1 MTTDATLDSE
11 RYELIRATIKN
22 AFPGPGN
29 EVSNEI
35 VDAFIREIRRR
46 ALPGTEALLLPTPPP
61 PAEEPTTA
69 IATYPLYLASAAH
82 DRVLAMDSTKPFNS
96 AFVGHLPNVR
106 VPLPQAL
113 SYTNTSVSTEIG
125 TVNFARDHLAGSV
138 ELIGRLYAE
147 QLGYTPARV
156 DLITPARKLGVRFGA
171 IAIYLGY
178 RNESDTSP
186 SFYVLEAG
194 LATGQAAMLYLGKT
208 METTIVQ
215 PSGYLPTPFASPD
228 NTYTGTLL
236 VENDQPVQLV
246 VKSNAPNLPHYIQVT
261 INYAPVSTNPGIWPG
276 TLTVD
281 AIARVAAIGQA
292 MAVPTGMP
300 RAFEDVMAELGR
312 LFLPWIEKPGSA
324 PKSSVAAQGVLAV
337 TPRVVDTPLDSTKS
351 YLQGTPP
358 LTQRLLALAE
368 ELVRNFQA
376 TGVNKGVSSASGR
389 VVELPID
396 VKNEL
401 EKVLDEVALGTEKDP
416 APRIALLLGSVKPQR
431 AATSRISLPN
441 GAEVVAAT
449 VALHVGAGPDGSIT
463 GSGTRQT
470 WANQLANQKVQ
481 PLTLFRPTSLND
493 ASDSQSITTIL
504 TQALATGC
512 AVKAAGSGHSYSDVA
527 TTPDFFVDTHGLDQ
541 VADPEQPLTGQLSP
555 DVLRSRLPLSLG
567 PITWPNYDPKTV
579 ESNRALIEVEAGI
592 TIRALNTALQ
602 ARNLGLTNMGG
613 YDGQTIIG
621 AVSTST
627 HGSGITLAPFP
638 DMVQSLVLAT
648 TGRWNGKTISGST
661 PGNGVYYYRIE
672 PTEGITDPSK
682 YSDPL
687 IELIQDDD
695 CFNAV
700 ICSMG
705 CFGIIYSVV
714 IEVMQFYWLAEKRT
728 LTTLDKVMSSL
739 APNPSNPGSVPDI
752 LLNTRNYE
760 VLIQPY
766 PLNWFKVVDM
776 DPSADPSTYYK
787 YFSCIVTERN
797 IAAQPENP
805 QDHAAMADWLGT
817 LLNLLLNEEPGFTP
831 EALNISLLTLQDS
844 IVGDSYDIYN
854 LGLGGG
860 IGFAAE
866 IGFALEDSYGAY
878 TDANFKAA
886 IDKIHK
892 IAQVSRVQGT
902 QYQTSPFSL
911 RFVKQSRAHL
921 SMMQGRNTAMIEMDM
936 LTGTY
941 AGEEIMFRYETS
953 MYPLGGRPHWGLEF
967 DFLSGNNG
975 LLERL
980 YPKLSRWMSVYS
992 QFNTLGTF
1000 NNSFTQRMGFTGL
1013 NPA

>member
-61 PAEEPTTA
+61 PAEEPTSA
-69 IATYPLYLASAAH
+69 VATYPLYLASAAH

-106 VPLPQAL
+106 VPLPLAL

-208 METTIVQ
+208 MDTTIVQ
-215 PSGYLPTPFASPD
+215 QSGYLPTPFASPD

-236 VENDQPVQLV
+236 VENDQPVQLI

-261 INYAPVSTNPGIWPG
+261 INYAPVSANPDIWPG

-300 RAFEDVMAELGR
+300 KAFEDVMAELAR
-312 LFLPWIEKPGSA
+312 LFLPWIEKPGST
-324 PKSSVAAQGVLAV
+324 PKSPVAAEGVLAV
-337 TPRVVDTPLDSTKS
+337 TPRVAETPLDSTKS

-358 LTQRLLALAE
+358 L
-368 ELVRNFQA
+368 V
-376 TGVNKGVSSASGR
+376 KGSSSSPKSWCGTSRPRASTRVSLRRRAAWSSCPKAPRTSWR
-389 VVELPID
+389 RCSTRSPS
-396 VKNEL
+396 
-401 EKVLDEVALGTEKDP
+401 GTEKDP
-416 APRIALLLGSVKPQR
+416 APRIARLLGGVKPQK
-431 AATSRISLPN
+431 ALASRISLPN
-441 GAEVVAAT
+441 GAEVMAAT
-449 VALHVGAGPDGSIT
+449 IALHVGAGPDGSIT
-463 GSGTRQT
+463 GAGTRQT
-470 WANQLANQKVQ
+470 WANQLANQTVQ

-493 ASDSQSITTIL
+493 AGDTQSITTIL

-512 AVKAAGSGHSYSDVA
+512 VVKAAGSGHSYSDVA

-541 VADPEQPLTGQLSP
+541 IAGPEQPLTGQLSP

-567 PITWPNYDPKTV
+567 PIIWPGYDPKTV

-602 ARNLGLTNMGG
+602 ARNLGLMNMGG

-621 AVSTST
+621 AISTST
-627 HGSGITLAPFP
+627 HGSGITLTPFP

-648 TGRWNGKTISGST
+648 TGRWNGKTISGSN

-695 CFNAV
+695 CFNSV

-705 CFGIIYSVV
+705 CFGVIYSVV

-752 LLNTRNYE
+752 LRSTRNYE

-797 IAAQPENP
+797 IAPQPENP
-805 QDHAAMADWLGT
+805 QDHTDMADWLGT
-817 LLNLLLNEEPGFTP
+817 LLNLLLNSEPSFTP

-892 IAQVSRVQGT
+892 IAQLSRVQGS

-941 AGEEIMFRYETS
+941 AGEEIMYRYETS

-967 DFLSGNNG
+967 DFLTGNNG
-975 LLERL
+975 LLETL

>member
-1 MTTDATLDSE
+1 MTTDETLEPE

-29 EVSNEI
+29 EISDEI
-35 VDAFIREIRRR
+35 VDAFIREVRRR
-46 ALPGTEALLLPTPPP
+46 GLPGTEALLLPTPPP
-61 PAEEPTTA
+61 PAEDPTVA
-69 IATYPLYLASAAH
+69 ITTFPLYLAQAAH

-96 AFVGHLPNVR
+96 AFVGHLPTVR

-113 SYTNTSVSTEIG
+113 SYTNTTLTTEIG
-125 TVNFARDHLAGSV
+125 TVDFARDHLAGSV
-138 ELIGRLYAE
+138 ELVGRLYAVE
-147 QLGYTPARV
+147 LGYTPARV
-156 DLITPARKLGVRFGA
+156 DLVTPARKLGVRFGA

-186 SFYVLEAG
+186 SFYILEAG

-208 METTIVQ
+208 MDTTIVQ

-236 VENDQPVQLV
+236 VEDDQPVQLV

-261 INYAPVSTNPGIWPG
+261 INYTQVSTSPGIWPG
-276 TLTVD
+276 SLTVD

-300 RAFEDVMAELGR
+300 RLFEDVMAEIGR
-312 LFLPWIEKPGSA
+312 LFLPWAEKPGST
-324 PKSSVAAQGVLAV
+324 PKSALAAQGVLAV
-337 TPRVVDTPLDSTKS
+337 TPRVIDTPLDSTKS

-358 LTQRLLALAE
+358 LTKRLLALAE

-376 TGVNKGVSSASGR
+376 TGVNVGVSSVSGH
-389 VVELPID
+389 VVALSTDI
-396 VKNEL
+396 KNEL
-401 EKVLDEVALGTEKDP
+401 EKVLNEVAVGIEKDP
-416 APRIALLLGSVKPQR
+416 APRIALLLGGVKPQK
-431 AATSRISLPN
+431 AVSSRISLPN

-463 GSGTRQT
+463 GTGTRQT

-493 ASDSQSITTIL
+493 ASDTQSIETIL
-504 TQALATGC
+504 TKALAIGC

-541 VADPEQPLTGQLSP
+541 IANPEQPLTGQLSAGA
-555 DVLRSRLPLSLG
+555 LRSRLPLSLTR
-567 PITWPNYDPKTV
+567 ILWPTYDP

-602 ARNLGLTNMGG
+602 ARDLGLMNMGG

-621 AVSTST
+621 AISTST
-627 HGSGITLAPFP
+627 HGSGISLTPFP

-648 TGRWNGKTISGST
+648 TGRWNGKTISGSV

-672 PTEGITDPSK
+672 PTEGITDPGK
-682 YSDPL
+682 YSDPQ

-695 CFNAV
+695 CFNSV

-705 CFGIIYSVV
+705 CFGVIYSVV
-714 IEVMQFYWLAEKRT
+714 IEVMQMYWLAEKRY
-728 LTTLDKVMSSL
+728 LTTLDQVMADL
-739 APNPSNPGSVPDI
+739 TPNPGNPGSVPDI

-766 PLNWFKVVDM
+766 PLNWFKVVEM
-776 DPSADPSTYYK
+776 DPAADPASYYK

-797 IAAQPENP
+797 IAPRPEKL
-805 QDHAAMADWLGT
+805 QDHTAMADWLGT

-831 EALNISLLTLQDS
+831 EALNISLLTLPDN
-844 IVGDSYDIYN
+844 ITGNSYDIYN

-878 TDANFKAA
+878 TNANFKAA
-886 IDKIHK
+886 IDKIHR
-892 IAQVSRVQGT
+892 IAQVSREQGS

-941 AGEEIMFRYETS
+941 AGEEIMYRYETS

-975 LLERL
+975 LLDRL

-1000 NNSFTQRMGFTGL
+1000 NNAFTQRMGFTGL